1 MGVHG
6 IVGRMGRPRDRALLL
21 AALQAVD
28 FVVTRYSPAYGD
40 AHLDNLRIPK
50 WLRPALPFIKVAAV
64 VALVA
69 SSNSAPKQR
78 AVGIGMVTYS
88 ASAATFHI
96 AANDSTVNTAPAVA
110 CGLLAASIV

>member
-1 MGVHG
+1 
-6 IVGRMGRPRDRALLL
+6 MGRSRDRALLL
-21 AALQAVD
+21 AALQTVD

-40 AHLDNLRIPK
+40 AHLDHLRIPG
-50 WLRPALPFIKVAAV
+50 WLRPVLPLIKAAAV

-69 SSNSAPKQR
+69 SSNSAPSR
-78 AVGIGMVTYS
+78 RVVGIGLVTYY

-96 AANDSTVNTAPAVA
+96 AANDSAVNTAPAVA